1 MKELRNTKQREEVL
15 NAVRTLMYHPTAEE
29 VYLDVSRKNPSISKG
44 VKQTMPNI
52 SLGTVYRNLNLL
64 TQLGEIS
71 KISMP
76 GSEPDRFDHITEENH
91 HHAFCRCCK
100 RLFDYELDEEL
111 HYEGHVIDKDFT
123 VEKSQL
129 ILTGICKDCL
139 EKNKE

>member
-44 VKQTMPNI
+44 
-52 SLGTVYRNLNLL
+52 TVYRNLNLL

-91 HHAFCRCCK
+91 HHALCGCCK

>member
-44 VKQTMPNI
+44 
-52 SLGTVYRNLNLL
+52 TVYRNLNLL
-64 TQLGEIS
+64 TQLG
-71 KISMP
+71 KISNIRMP
-76 GSEPDRFDHITEENH
+76 GSAPDRFDHITEENH

>member
-44 VKQTMPNI
+44 
-52 SLGTVYRNLNLL
+52 TVYRNLNLL

-76 GSEPDRFDHITEENH
+76 GSEPDMFDHNTEENH

>member
-15 NAVRTLMYHPTAEE
+15 NAVRTLMYYPTAEE
-29 VYLDVSRKNPSISKG
+29 VYLDVSRKNPSISK
-44 VKQTMPNI
+44 
-52 SLGTVYRNLNLL
+52 GTVYRNLNLL

-100 RLFDYELDEEL
+100 RLFAYELDEEL

>member
-1 MKELRNTKQREEVL
+1 MVKIRRSRQRDAIMTYL
-15 NAVRTLMYHPTAEE
+15 KSRTDHPSAEQIYE
-29 VYLDVSRKNPSISKG
+29 S